1 MGGSGEEKL
10 RDKIKINIVVGGT
23 FHIAMLVEK
32 LKNLGY
38 DIKIYTSTPKF
49 KFKKKSFYDQPAH
62 HCVLSEPW
70 DVHAPK
76 SSHFA
81 IAPFP

>member
-38 DIKIYTSTPKF
+38 DIKIWVMTT
-49 KFKKKSFYDQPAH
+49 
-62 HCVLSEPW
+62 
-70 DVHAPK
+70 
-76 SSHFA
+76 
-81 IAPFP
+81 